1 MEFSDIESLKIFNVH
16 DISAEKDGDPLQF
29 DVLVET
35 DDAHY
40 RFTGHLEGNG
50 HLHYDLPNDF
60 TGDQDFEDDLYDL
73 IGASI
78 HDLDDVEQAKVLLET
93 VEIWDDHQVRDNGR
107 PGIPTTMTLWVSL
120 PNAATTQ
127 AALAPGKYYLM
138 DGRGNAIPFNTAEE
152 YVDLIAHAED
162 DFAALVQAATIRHA
176 LGEQSA
182 ACPSATRKI

>member
-1 MEFSDIESLKIFNVH
+1 MEIESLQVFNVH
-16 DISAEKDGDPLQF
+16 DISAENDGSPLQF

-40 RFTGHLEGNG
+40 RFTGHLESND
-50 HLHYDLPNDF
+50 HLHYDLPDVF
-60 TGDQDFEDDLYDL
+60 TGDQDFEDDLYDM

-120 PNAATTQ
+120 PTVFNAEGR
-127 AALAPGKYYLM
+127 AAVAPGKYYLM
-138 DGRGNAIPFNTAEE
+138 DGRGNVAPFNTAEE
-152 YVDLIAHAED
+152 YVNLIAPAED
-162 DFAALVQAATIRHA
+162 DFDALVQAAAIRHA
-176 LGEQSA
+176 LGEQNT